1 MTPEGEGGENVACP
15 VAMPTISRFYG
26 IVVFMNYND
35 HNPPHFHARYQDQ
48 EVIMEIQTGL
58 VRGTMSRRALRL
70 LFEWADMHQEE
81 LMRNWEL
88 ARERRPLESI
98 PPLP

>member
-1 MTPEGEGGENVACP
+1 
-15 VAMPTISRFYG
+15 MPTISRFYG

-35 HNPPHFHARYQDQ
+35 HPPPHVHARYQDQ
-48 EVIMEIQTGL
+48 EVIMEIQTGH
-58 VRGTMSRRALRL
+58 VRGAMSRRALRL

-88 ARERRPLESI
+88 ARERRPLEPI